1 MREKA
6 SMYGK
11 INNAE
16 GNIIGMQDLNAGK
29 GISILEDRILNKLSE
44 SSVYWRMEY
53 LSIRQHQ

>member
-1 MREKA
+1 
-6 SMYGK
+6 MYGK